1 MIASV
6 HYYGMISERL
16 LKKSELIEIDNSM
29 NSIDLRAFFDSLYP
43 ELKSTVFTI
52 AVNQEVMEVAPKG
65 LHISEIALL
74 PPFAGG

>member
-1 MIASV
+1 MITSV
-6 HYYGMISERL
+6 HYYGMISEKL
-16 LKKSELIEIDNSM
+16 LKQTELIEMDNSM
-29 NSIDLRAFFDSLYP
+29 DSIDLKAFFNSLYP
-43 ELKSTVFTI
+43 ELKSTVYTI